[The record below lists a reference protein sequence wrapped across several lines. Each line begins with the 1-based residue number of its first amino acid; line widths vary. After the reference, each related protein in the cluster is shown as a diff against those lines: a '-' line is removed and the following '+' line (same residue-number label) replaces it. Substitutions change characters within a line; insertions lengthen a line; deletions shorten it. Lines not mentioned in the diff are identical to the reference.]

1 MQVAFLKGRRGSDN
15 VIIAQELVY
24 SLGRRK
30 GREGYMVVK
39 IDLEKAY
46 DRIEWSFIRMVLIH
60 FGFPDNII
68 KLIMSCVT
76 TTSTSLPFNASKLQ
90 PFCPSRG
97 IRQGDPISSYLF
109 LLCME
114 FLGAQI
120 TRMCEENRW
129 DMIKASWNGPS
140 FSHVFFADDILL
152 FAKANSKNCNAIIE
166 VLSNFCNLAGQKV
179 NYGKSR
185 VFFSPNVTGRRKMTM
200 CKRLGIMATNNVGR
214 YLGFSIIHKA
224 RIGNA
229 FNFILDKVQSKLAG
243 WKARLL
249 SRAGRLVLAKSAATP
264 IAEYF
269 MHCHSLLAKIC
280 DSLDKMMRDFIWGST
295 EERRRMHMVKWSTV
309 TLPKEFGGLGF
320 FSMKHKNEAILAK
333 LC

>member
-1 MQVAFLKGRRGSDN
+1 
-15 VIIAQELVY
+15 
-24 SLGRRK
+24 
-30 GREGYMVVK
+30 MVVK

-46 DRIEWSFIRMVLIH
+46 DRLEWSFIKMVLIH
-60 FGFPDNII
+60 FRFPDNII
-68 KLIMSCVT
+68 KLIISCVT
-76 TTSTSLPFNASKLQ
+76 TTSTSLLFNGSKLQ

-97 IRQGDPISSYLF
+97 IRQGDPISPYLF

-114 FLGAQI
+114 FLRAQI
-120 TRMCEENRW
+120 TRMCEENRL
-129 DMIKASWNGPS
+129 DMIKASRNGPS
-140 FSHVFFADDILL
+140 FSHVFFADDVLL
-152 FAKANSKNCNAIIE
+152 FANANSKNCNAIIE
-166 VLSNFCNLAGQKV
+166 VLNNFCNLVGQKV

-185 VFFSPNVTGRRKMTM
+185 VFFSPNVTSRRKRTM
-200 CKRLGIMATNNVGR
+200 CRRLGIMATNNIVR
-214 YLGFSIIHKA
+214 YLGFPIIHKG

-249 SRAGRLVLAKSAATP
+249 SRAGRLVLAKSAAAP

-269 MHCHSLLAKIC
+269 MQCHSLPTKIC

-309 TLPKEFGGLGF
+309 TLPKELEGLGL
-320 FSMKHKNEAILAK
+320 FSMKHRNEAILAK
-333 LC
+333 LVGGLLMRRESLWLICWQLNISVLTE